1 MIANHAIFVWVKNG
15 KAEVKMSLKASNLTK
30 SYDGKAVVNDISF
43 EVKPGEIVGLLGPN
57 GAGKTTSFDM
67 VVGLVKPEKGQIS
80 LFEKNL
86 THFPMHERA
95 KAGIGYLTQEPSVF
109 RRLSVADNLRLIWD
123 TLENFDKKEQEE
135 FLEKLLKEFDLAKL
149 KDHIAIS
156 LSGGERRRVEIARV
170 LACDPKFILLDE
182 PFTGVDPIAIQEI
195 QKLIQNLK
203 IKRHIGILLTDHN
216 PKATL
221 SITDRAYIIQ
231 DGKILLSGTA
241 KEIAKDPIAL
251 KYYLGEDFKL

>member
-1 MIANHAIFVWVKNG
+1 
-15 KAEVKMSLKASNLTK
+15 MSLKAKNLTK
-30 SYDGKAVVNDISF
+30 SFNGKIVVNNISF

-67 VVGLVKPEKGQIS
+67 VVGLIKPDDGSVKLFDNEITS
-80 LFEKNL
+80 LPVHK
-86 THFPMHERA
+86 RSQ
-95 KAGIGYLTQEPSVF
+95 AGVGYLTQEPSVF

-123 TLENFDKKEQEE
+123 VSRNGKSSQSNLYKEKLNE
-135 FLEKLLKEFDLAKL
+135 LLKEFGLQDL
-149 KDHIAIS
+149 KDHIAMS

-170 LACDPKFILLDE
+170 LACEPKFILLDE
-182 PFTGVDPIAIQEI
+182 PFTGIDPIAIQDI
-195 QKLIQNLK
+195 QKLITDLK
-203 IKRHIGILLTDHN
+203 TKRNIGILLTDHN
-216 PKATL
+216 PRATL

-241 KEIAKDPIAL
+241 AEIAKNPIAL

>member
-1 MIANHAIFVWVKNG
+1 
-15 KAEVKMSLKASNLTK
+15 MSLKAINLAK
-30 SYDGKAVVNDISF
+30 SFNGKRVVNGISF

-67 VVGLVKPEKGQIS
+67 VVGLVKPENGTIELFNKNITS
-80 LFEKNL
+80 L
-86 THFPMHERA
+86 PVHERSRT
-95 KAGIGYLTQEPSVF
+95 GIGYLTQEPSVF
-109 RRLSVADNLRLIWD
+109 RRLSVADNLRLIWE
-123 TLENFDKKEQEE
+123 TLGNVGSQEQEK
-135 FLEKLLKEFDLAKL
+135 LLDILLKEFDLTKL

-170 LACDPKFILLDE
+170 LTSDPKFILLDE

-195 QKLIQNLK
+195 QKLIANLK
-203 IKRHIGILLTDHN
+203 NTRQIGILLTDHN

-221 SITDRAYIIQ
+221 SITDRAYLIQ
-231 DGKILLSGTA
+231 DGKILMSGTA
-241 KEIAKDPIAL
+241 KEIAKNPIAL

>member
-1 MIANHAIFVWVKNG
+1 
-15 KAEVKMSLKASNLTK
+15 MSLKARNLVKTY
-30 SYDGKAVVNDISF
+30 SGRTVVNNISF

-67 VVGLVKPEKGQIS
+67 IVGLIKPDAGGVS
-80 LFEKNL
+80 LFEKDL
-86 THFPMHERA
+86 TKIPIHERSQS
-95 KAGIGYLTQEPSVF
+95 GIGYLTQEPSVF

-123 TLENFDKKEQEE
+123 VLENIDKKEQEE
-135 FLEKLLKEFDLAKL
+135 QLAKLLNEFDLTDL

-170 LACDPKFILLDE
+170 LTADPKFILLDE

-195 QKLIQNLK
+195 QKLIEDLK
-203 IKRHIGILLTDHN
+203 HKRNMGILLTDHN
-216 PKATL
+216 PRATL

-251 KYYLGEDFKL
+251 KYYLGEDFTL